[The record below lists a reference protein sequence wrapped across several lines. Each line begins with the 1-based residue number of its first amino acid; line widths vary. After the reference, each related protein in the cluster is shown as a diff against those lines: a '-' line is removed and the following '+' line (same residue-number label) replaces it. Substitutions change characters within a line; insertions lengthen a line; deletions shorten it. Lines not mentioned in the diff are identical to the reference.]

1 MQFMAIDHIAVN
13 VEDVDRSLAFYHEAL
28 GLDIERLDDF
38 RAGKCGFP
46 SARVT
51 RHTVIDL
58 MPGGALARDGRQPLN
73 HFALTLTADD
83 LASLRDRLLEHEVE
97 IVEEA
102 KPRWGAQG
110 NEPSMKVLDPD
121 GNIVELKAPPTP
133 ARPSA
138 LLATTITL
146 GFAGLT
152 AREGSCCP
160 LPVASV
166 FALTL
171 VDQVGRSRLR
181 LRSGLTPPWPQVTGA
196 GVAASCAI
204 HSVA

>member
-28 GLDIERLDDF
+28 GLDIERLEEF
-38 RAGKCGFP
+38 REGKCGFP

-58 MPGGALARDGRQPLN
+58 MPGSALARDGRHPLN
-73 HFALTLTADD
+73 HFALTLAADD
-83 LASLRDRLLEHEVE
+83 LAVLRDRLLEHEVE

-121 GNIVELKAPPTP
+121 GNIVELKAPPT
-133 ARPSA
+133 
-138 LLATTITL
+138 L
-146 GFAGLT
+146 
-152 AREGSCCP
+152 
-160 LPVASV
+160 
-166 FALTL
+166 
-171 VDQVGRSRLR
+171 
-181 LRSGLTPPWPQVTGA
+181 
-196 GVAASCAI
+196 
-204 HSVA
+204 